1 MREKDIDTIIAPIS
15 ATIGGSVSL
24 IRVSGTD
31 SISTTTKFFKSIKLN
46 TQPGNK
52 FFHGHLFDL
61 EHNSIDDVII
71 LLYKKPN
78 SYTGEDVIE
87 ISCHGNPFIVEQIIS
102 QYLKMG
108 CRMAE
113 PGEFTKRA
121 FLNGKMDLL
130 QAEAVADIIAAKS
143 LTSIKNS
150 LMQIQGRASYLVRA
164 LKEQLI
170 NVASLITVD
179 LDFSEEDLN
188 IITHD
193 QLANRIK
200 QSLQTVNKLLNS
212 YNFGR
217 RVNKGVEVI
226 ICGKPNVGKSSL
238 MNSLIKQDR
247 VIVSHIP
254 GTTRDTIHE
263 DVVID
268 NTLIRF
274 VDTAGIR
281 ISNNKIEIEGI
292 NRSEAT
298 FRTADIILLVVDIS
312 NSLEQEDLKLM
323 HRLLKSSKE
332 KLIITGNKNDKQI
345 NLKTEEE
352 IKRSDVPVVLVSAK
366 TNKGVNKLERE
377 IVKQLKIN
385 NDYLSEE
392 IIITNQRQYDLLKK
406 TKNALANSLKGTKKK
421 LGFEFIA
428 IDMQNAI
435 EWLSEITGEI
445 TTDDILNN
453 VFSKFCIGK

>member
-1 MREKDIDTIIAPIS
+1 M
-15 ATIGGSVSL
+15 
-24 IRVSGTD
+24 
-31 SISTTTKFFKSIKLN
+31 
-46 TQPGNK
+46 
-52 FFHGHLFDL
+52 
-61 EHNSIDDVII
+61 
-71 LLYKKPN
+71 
-78 SYTGEDVIE
+78 
-87 ISCHGNPFIVEQIIS
+87 
-102 QYLKMG
+102 
-108 CRMAE
+108 
-113 PGEFTKRA
+113 
-121 FLNGKMDLL
+121 
-130 QAEAVADIIAAKS
+130 
-143 LTSIKNS
+143 
-150 LMQIQGRASYLVRA
+150 
-164 LKEQLI
+164 
-170 NVASLITVD
+170 ASLITVD

-352 IKRSDVPVVLVSAK
+352 IKRNDVPVVLVSAK

>member
-31 SISTTTKFFKSIKLN
+31 SISATTKFFKSIKLN

-52 FFHGHLFDL
+52 FFHGHFFDL

>member
-52 FFHGHLFDL
+52 FFHGHFFDL

-312 NSLEQEDLKLM
+312 DSLEQEDLKLM

-352 IKRSDVPVVLVSAK
+352 IKRNDVPVVLVSAK

>member
-52 FFHGHLFDL
+52 FFHGHFFDL

-352 IKRSDVPVVLVSAK
+352 IKRNDVPVVLVSAK

>member
-31 SISTTTKFFKSIKLN
+31 SISATTKFFKSIKLN

-52 FFHGHLFDL
+52 FFHGHFFDL

-352 IKRSDVPVVLVSAK
+352 IKRNDVPVVLVSAK